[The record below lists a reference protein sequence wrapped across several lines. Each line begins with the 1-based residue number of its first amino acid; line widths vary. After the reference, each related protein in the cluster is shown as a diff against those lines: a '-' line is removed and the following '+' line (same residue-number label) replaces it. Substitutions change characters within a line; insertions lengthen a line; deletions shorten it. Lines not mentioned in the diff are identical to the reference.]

1 LNSAA
6 NGNFVISQSGVGS
19 PLTIAK
25 TTGAATFASDVS
37 TTNGVLRANGTS
49 YGILSAKGSGSH
61 VWQAFAN
68 PSDEFRIGTAGV
80 GDAIIISNS
89 FAVSMSS
96 TLSVTSTVTASAFYE
111 SSDSTLKNIIQ
122 RFSTPQGFDFVI
134 GSWKTDKTNA
144 QHFWNI
150 AQEVERV
157 YPQMVSTNEQGLKSI
172 NYIELHNKEIYDL
185 QIEVAELKSIIK
197 SMQK

>member
-1 LNSAA
+1 LYSDGGNNIYMATDGTSNTA
-6 NGNFVISQSGVGS
+6 NIAIQAGGYISMS
-19 PLTIAK
+19 
-25 TTGAATFASDVS
+25 
-37 TTNGVLRANGTS
+37 TNGTQAVMISTS
-49 YGILSAKGSGSH
+49 
-61 VWQAFAN
+61 Q
-68 PSDEFRIGTAGV
+68 
-80 GDAIIISNS
+80 
-89 FAVSMSS
+89 AVSMSS

-185 QIEVAELKSIIK
+185 QMQVEQLKKQINEISNRITVSK
-197 SMQK
+197 